1 MLHTATNYDLR
12 MNAIEK
18 DYELQCTT
26 AKLLG
31 ISIEEYL
38 DFVRDMEVDT
48 IEYTLEEIEEMYIDY
63 CQEYDIPCEQLEHY
77 EAYACIDRMGWI

>member
-1 MLHTATNYDLR
+1 MLHNTIDFDVLMYAT
-12 MNAIEK
+12 ET

-38 DFVRDMEVDT
+38 DFIGDMAIDT
-48 IEYTLEEIEEMYIDY
+48 IDYTLEEIEQMYIDY
-63 CQEYDIPCEQLEHY
+63 CQEYDIPCEQLEQY
-77 EAYACIDRMGWI
+77 ADYACIDRMGWN